1 MGDSYSTS
9 LSGSLKARA
18 RGYPAY
24 YLGDLIPIGFIK
36 PYEFV
41 SASGIDEPP
50 ITSYNLTTNGN
61 FGVLRFSATDED
73 LEGQIPDASGKKERI
88 YTAYIN
94 YVWLTDKAPLVG
106 GKEAGIG
113 YFEIANSSGVLVR
126 KIHVVNERKFFPG
139 PPNDS
144 AGNYSTESEVW
155 MLPGNNHRFSFSI
168 PYLGDP
174 EDLPSTY
181 IPPSFSE
188 IRWSSGVVKL
198 LPTLAI
204 SLWLAI
210 GGGVDLIASFD
221 PADAFQQFAEN
232 FGFLGAGV
240 IGAFGSA
247 TAEQTRRNSPVI
259 YKPFNLK
266 FGYSV
271 VGSSDL
277 RYDDKI
283 EITFNDLYERVYD
296 DKNNYQIKPKY
307 IKGGNY
313 IILNKQIGSSSDFI
327 SKVFSVSLLPF
338 NFSDGEKRYI
348 GKGITNSVDFRD
360 GILASRFLLSSPVPF
375 SVVKEKAI
383 PAAFMRQVSKF
394 RYPNTSIPEEHIPNG
409 DCNIQI
415 WLPTKNLDISQSR
428 FTSIFVYVTYN
439 RVRRP
444 NFRQVN
450 SYRIIAAAQSA
461 SIADAKA
468 QVFYQGSAFAYDAF
482 YIDKSLRY
490 SFNASSFPS
499 TDSPIDFNVVN
510 NLIGLPAIFDTG
522 YVPETFKVSTEIIGK
537 KLYETQDVPKV
548 STYRLSSR
556 RAANGSETFSFTEGV
571 FVAAAK
577 FRYINPDG
585 LTYSDYPG
593 GIGFIDGLGNL
604 TMLIDGGKI
613 LDQEWWKN
621 YFGSVGQTLSVQGYT
636 DDYGT
641 KIVKYDRCIATNSLF
656 TDDEKIGYDEKLAS
670 ALSAIVPMSSGGPG
684 IGICLL
690 DFIDTKNFNIK
701 SSVGSFTKN
710 SSSYDPNLNYY
721 LDLSEAY
728 FKNDVNP
735 TWRFNIVQLLN
746 PPITVGG
753 NIANRG
759 TITAESFCFD
769 VLPVSLTSKG
779 RVFYEGMG
787 GLGAAYGVAALEQLY
802 VRSNAYDVK
811 LGFASDY
818 QNLMGLYAHQVDGEL
833 RAYSM
838 RTSDFLIFNISSNT
852 GYDYKNAVISS
863 NKKTKSNKA
872 SDVKWF
878 GLPVDKTPFP
888 QYGLNVIETEGDF
901 VPPNKTDVKVQYRYL
916 YIDGKNIKKDG
927 TGNLS
932 IDLESSYRIA
942 NIQIYIDKKIAR
954 NLANFNSK
962 ADLSYYRYSIT
973 FDYPQGSTLSEG
985 ESIAFASF
993 NHHSGDYAYG
1003 IMSSVVVPNY
1013 SAKKIYLKGDDL
1025 SLIKDLVDSGD
1036 KPRIVIAVYLE
1047 SNYENISFNT
1057 SDCFPAID
1065 GFTQG
1070 YISVINRKD
1079 TYPSLDI
1086 YTTGDHDQRW
1096 RLYRSIF
1103 QLFNGETIYQCVLKA
1118 DQKGKKLHLMFSLNG
1133 NLLFKSIEGW
1143 TVSSLYY
1150 AGQKS
1155 ESENAFL
1162 LGNNNTTNYYA
1173 LSSTVYDRLQNIGS
1187 KSPAELDHSARL
1199 ASAYVVQANYID
1211 NEFLQQEYVNTLVTN
1226 AVKSALQ
1233 QANAAGKDAPKTV
1246 VVEAEVDSKKKN
1258 LSVSIPDQITSNSKL
1273 ISPRIYIDRIP
1284 TSTDSD
1290 INWPVNQPYTFEVL
1304 NSGSFICFVLREGSV
1319 HVMESGDGKNWGPGF
1334 GLDSLYGFRPIKW
1347 SNDDQDSVISTAR
1360 KTFSVG
1366 SCPPIDNI
1374 SSCYDCHSG
1383 RLTLFYVMDNAI
1395 FGQNFYMDQ
1404 IKGNMFYNLQTI
1416 NSDNKDVRSKPYYI
1430 IGQLPPEMIESAH
1443 KGNNYVNFGIIS
1455 EGNVK
1460 EKSSLQSF
1468 RSVLAQ
1474 TTYLENTSNLKTNG
1488 KAPGACFIGAGLIRM
1503 YYEDENDQ
1511 IRGVTIKSN
1520 EIVIDLLMRSAS
1532 VDAGITNG

>member
-9 LSGSLKARA
+9 PSDSLRRS
-18 RGYPAY
+18 RGYTAY

-36 PYEFV
+36 QYEFV

-61 FGVLRFSATDED
+61 LGVLRFSATDED

-113 YFEIANSSGVLVR
+113 YFEIANSSGVLVK
-126 KIHVVNERKFFPG
+126 KIHVVNDRRFFPG

-155 MLPGNNHRFSFSI
+155 MLSGNDHKFSFSI

-174 EDLPSTY
+174 KDLPSTY

-198 LPTLAI
+198 LPTLAL
-204 SLWLAI
+204 SLFLQVI
-210 GGGVDLIASFD
+210 GGVDLIAASD
-221 PADAFQQFAEN
+221 AGDAFNKLGSIFD
-232 FGFLGAGV
+232 FLGVWAI
-240 IGAFGSA
+240 IGGGFGA
-247 TAEQTRRNSPVI
+247 ALGEQTRRNSPVL
-259 YKPFNLK
+259 YRPFNLK

-283 EITFNDLYERVYD
+283 EITWNDLYERVYD
-296 DKNNYQIKPKY
+296 DKNNYEIKPKY

-348 GKGITNSVDFRD
+348 GKGITDSVDFRD
-360 GILASRFLLSSPVPF
+360 GILASRFLLSSPIPF
-375 SVVKEKAI
+375 AVVKEKAI
-383 PAAFMRQVSKF
+383 PAAFMRQSSKF
-394 RYPNTSIPEEHIPNG
+394 KYPNASMPEEHIPNG
-409 DCNIQI
+409 DCNVQI
-415 WLPTKNLDISQSR
+415 WLPTENLDISQNR
-428 FTSIFVYVTYN
+428 FTSTFVYVTYN

-450 SYRIIAAAQSA
+450 SWRIFAAAESA
-461 SIADAKA
+461 SEPSKPNATA
-468 QVFYQGSAFAYDAF
+468 VSYYQKSGFAYDTF

-499 TDSPIDFNVVN
+499 TDSPIDFKIVG
-510 NLIGLPAIFDTG
+510 NLMGFPPIFDTG

-556 RAANGSETFSFTEGV
+556 RADNQSEPFSFAEGV

-585 LTYSDYPG
+585 LTYSDSRG
-593 GIGFIDGLGNL
+593 GIGFVDGLGNL
-604 TMLIDGGKI
+604 KILIDADKI

-621 YFGSVGQTLSVQGYT
+621 YFGSAGQTLSAQGYM
-636 DDYGT
+636 DEYGI

-701 SSVGSFTKN
+701 SSVDGFTKN

-735 TWRFNIVQLLN
+735 TWSFNIIQLSN
-746 PPITVGG
+746 PPITVAG

-759 TITAESFCFD
+759 MITAEFICDS

-779 RVFYEGMG
+779 RVFYESMG
-787 GLGAAYGVAALEQLY
+787 GLVVSPGGVREFEQLY
-802 VRSNAYDVK
+802 VRSNSYDIK

-833 RAYSM
+833 RAYKM

-852 GYDYKNAVISS
+852 GYEYKNTVISS

-878 GLPVDKTPFP
+878 GFPVDKTPFP
-888 QYGLNVIETEGDF
+888 QYGLNIVETEGDF
-901 VPPNKTDVKVQYRYL
+901 VPPGKTDVKVQYKDL

-927 TGNLS
+927 AGNLS

-993 NHHSGDYAYG
+993 SHHSGDYAYG
-1003 IMSSVVVPNY
+1003 IISSVVVPNY
-1013 SAKKIYLKGDDL
+1013 NAKKIYLKGDDL

-1036 KPRIVIAVYLE
+1036 KPSIVVTVYLE
-1047 SNYENISFNT
+1047 SNYENISFNI

-1118 DQKGKKLHLMFSLNG
+1118 DQKGKKIHLMFSLNG

-1143 TVSSLYY
+1143 TISYLYY

-1155 ESENAFL
+1155 ESENTFL
-1162 LGNNNTTNYYA
+1162 LGSNGTKSYYA
-1173 LSSTVYDRLQNIGS
+1173 LNSISYDRLQNIGS
-1187 KSPAELDHSARL
+1187 KPYAELDHAARL
-1199 ASAYVVQANYID
+1199 VSAYVVQANYIG
-1211 NEFLQQEYVNTLVTN
+1211 NEFLKQEYVNTLLTN
-1226 AVKSALQ
+1226 TVKGAVQ
-1233 QANAAGKDAPKTV
+1233 QASAAGKDPPKTV
-1246 VVEAEVDSKKKN
+1246 VVNSEVI
-1258 LSVSIPDQITSNSKL
+1258 SIPDQVAFSPKS
-1273 ISPRIYIDRIP
+1273 ISPRIYIDSIP
-1284 TSTDSD
+1284 TSTDPN
-1290 INWPVNQPYTFEVL
+1290 INWSVNQPYTFEVL
-1304 NSGSFICFVLREGSV
+1304 NSGSFMCFVLREGSV
-1319 HVMESGDGKNWGPGF
+1319 YVMESGNGKNWGAGF
-1334 GLDSLYGFRPIKW
+1334 GLNSLYGFRPIKW
-1347 SNDDQDSVISTAR
+1347 SNDDQDSVINTVR

-1374 SSCYDCHSG
+1374 SSCYDCSSG

-1404 IKGNMFYNLQTI
+1404 IKGNMLYNLQTI
-1416 NSDNKDVRSKPYYI
+1416 NSGNKDIRSRPYYI
-1430 IGQLPPEMIESAH
+1430 IGQLPPEMIESAY

-1460 EKSSLQSF
+1460 DKSSSQSL
-1468 RSVLAQ
+1468 RSRLAQ
-1474 TTYLENTSNLKTNG
+1474 ATYLENTSNLKTNG

-1520 EIVIDLLMRSAS
+1520 EIVIDLLMRSPS